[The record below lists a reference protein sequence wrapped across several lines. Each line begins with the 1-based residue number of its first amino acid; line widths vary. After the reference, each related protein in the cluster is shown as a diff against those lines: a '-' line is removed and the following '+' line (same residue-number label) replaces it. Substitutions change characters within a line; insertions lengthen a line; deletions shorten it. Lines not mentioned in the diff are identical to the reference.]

1 MQEARVLLLT
11 RRPLIVLLALI
22 ALVIAQSVVGLHAL
36 KHFGSNDNAA
46 SVPGQHVSFCLDCAS
61 HAPFF
66 GAHGGSPALP
76 VVAFVATDG
85 VVAAIEAASYSRRA
99 YSSFRA
105 RAPPR

>member
-1 MQEARVLLLT
+1 
-11 RRPLIVLLALI
+11 LLALI

-36 KHFGSNDNAA
+36 KHFGSNDNATG
-46 SVPGQHVSFCLDCAS
+46 VPGQHVSFCLECAS

-66 GAHGGSPALP
+66 GAHGASHALP

-85 VVAAIEAASYSRRA
+85 VASAIEAASYSRRA
-99 YSSFRA
+99 YSSFQA